1 MGRIYCGLFIAGLHD
16 STIFMCQA
24 VVPLMKKLFFIL
36 FILITVNSCR
46 TAPETYVQVMEP
58 KTANTLEDTLNQAEM
73 EATPEG
79 RRVLETSR
87 SMINKKEIVVGGCWD
102 FINTVFNQAGF
113 GGKRRE
119 TIYQSKLKG
128 PYLTEDLIQPGDWL
142 YFVNHTYNDVE
153 HSAIFVTWID
163 KEKKEAL
170 MVNYVGEN
178 KKKPAFYKKFILD
191 EVYNV
196 IRAVSVDI
204 APQIPMTSLSKK
216 NHP

>member
-1 MGRIYCGLFIAGLHD
+1 MGRIYCGFFIAGFHD
-16 STIFMCQA
+16 SSKFLCQA
-24 VVPLMKKLFFIL
+24 VVPLMKKILLFL
-36 FILITVNSCR
+36 FIFISVNSCR
-46 TAPETYVQVMEP
+46 TAPETYVQVIEP
-58 KTANTLEDTLNQAEM
+58 RPVTLEDTLNQAEA

-102 FINTVFNQAGF
+102 FINAVFNHAGF
-113 GGKRRE
+113 ENKKRE

-128 PYLTEDLIQPGDWL
+128 PYLEVDLIQPGDWL

-196 IRAVSVDI
+196 IRAVTLETN
-204 APQIPMTSLSKK
+204 PQIPMTSQWKH

>member
-1 MGRIYCGLFIAGLHD
+1 
-16 STIFMCQA
+16 
-24 VVPLMKKLFFIL
+24 MKKIFFIL

-46 TAPETYVQVMEP
+46 TAPETYVQVLEP
-58 KTANTLEDTLNQAEM
+58 KTANTLEDTLNQAEA

-79 RRVLETSR
+79 RRVLEKSR

-102 FINTVFNQAGF
+102 FINAVFNQSGF
-113 GGKRRE
+113 ERKHRE

-128 PYLTEDLIQPGDWL
+128 PYLEEDLIQPGDWL

-153 HSAIFVTWID
+153 HSAIFVAWID

-178 KKKPAFYKKFILD
+178 KKKPAFYKKFIID

-196 IRAVSVDI
+196 IRAVSTEI
-204 APQIPMTSLSKK
+204 APQIPMTSLIKQK
-216 NHP
+216 HP